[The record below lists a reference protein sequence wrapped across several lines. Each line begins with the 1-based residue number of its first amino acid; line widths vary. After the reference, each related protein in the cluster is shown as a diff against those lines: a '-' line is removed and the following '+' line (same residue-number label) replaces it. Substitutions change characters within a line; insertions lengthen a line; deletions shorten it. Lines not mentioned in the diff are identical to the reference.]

1 MTAKPTIHETG
12 CNSLSLRDL
21 GGISFAV
28 TSSFTYRYRAFRR
41 CQIMAQAEG
50 SLRYSSTIYKKI
62 LIITKHI
69 IMTNKRKLYQTFLM
83 TMVMMLLFPLT
94 AVAESVGYAVFNSVS
109 NTLTFK
115 YGEKPN
121 AGTKETV
128 YDLNEGNNDPR
139 WCDDGANE
147 SITKVVFD
155 ASFRQAQP
163 TTCYA
168 WFNGCSNLT
177 SIEGIENLNTSSV
190 TDMSFM
196 FEYCS
201 ELTSLDLSYFNTS
214 KVTAMV
220 GMFEGCVNLT
230 TIYVSNYFQTDQVL
244 ESENM
249 FNLCTSL
256 EGIIPCDGQFY
267 IDKTY
272 ANFTNGY
279 FLAVPYVQIDESRMY
294 FKCDGNVKPDGAYSL
309 NEGTQTPGWSDKAL
323 KISYVGFDE
332 SFKYIRPTS
341 CYKWFSGFSYLTDL
355 DLSYLNTSKV
365 TNMSEMFKDC
375 SGLTKIIV
383 SDKFTTDNVQSSNDM
398 FAGCTSLEGIITCDG
413 INNIDK
419 TYANFTN
426 GYLSAVPY
434 ATLSDGVLT
443 FKCDGAKLGWALG
456 DGLPGWNFANPN
468 SITKV
473 VFDESF
479 KNARP
484 TSCLDWFFEC
494 SNLNTIEGFEN
505 FNTSKVTNMR
515 EMFKHCHGLKS
526 LDLTNFDTSKV
537 TDMGL
542 MFYDCPRL
550 TTIYVSDKFT
560 TDNVQKSEEMFS
572 GCTSLSGAITCDG
585 TTNIDGTYANYFTG
599 YFTYGIK
606 SADDLAS
613 FAECVNTAGKDGGE
627 AVLLNDITM
636 TAEDNFTP
644 ITCNYTG
651 KFDGQGHTINGLN
664 FSESNN
670 CLFAQNGGTIKNLG
684 IVNAKIAEGATGGIC
699 QTNSGTME
707 KCFFMATT
715 TSSEGETMPNGA
727 VCQTNKGTITR
738 CYYLAS
744 NEVSNGGKTAEQ
756 FEGGAVCYLLN
767 DGMTNGTQT
776 WYQNID
782 NGANDAYPVIDNTHG
797 TVYPCTPCTGVYSNT
812 VDTQKDHEY
821 PTEFDGNG
829 FMKCSH
835 CEATQYKPA
844 TLNAS
849 GEYEIGNAGQLYW
862 FANKVNTENATYGI
876 ANAVL
881 TADITVN
888 KNVLKADGSIAD
900 DVSGFISWTPIGNSD
915 NKYTGTFDGKGHTV
929 SGLYFND
936 TSKERVGLFG
946 RVVSGGKISNVGVL
960 DSYFQF
966 NMFGGGVC
974 GYNSGEINNCYSF
987 STVINTNGYGG
998 GVCGYNSG
1006 GKILNSYNNGIVSGN
1021 GNTGGVCGNNDDNGE
1036 ITNCYNSGTISGTG
1050 DDNNTAGVCGYN
1062 DSNCTISGCYNT
1074 GAVSGQNSG
1083 GVCFDNYGTI
1093 KNCYNTGSISGQTV
1107 WGGVCGSNTAGTV
1120 MSCYNSGVV
1129 NEIPGEVGGICGSI
1143 GSTSS
1148 TINCYFDS
1156 KICSGVAIDENQ
1168 GGTVDNVEG
1177 KSLTQFASGEVCYL
1191 LNGSS
1196 PYGEWGQQIYTNDYP
1211 VLGSAYKVLRAAQD
1225 GQNGTNYWATF
1236 SNLKSNAELIDPKG
1250 DITVYNATVSSGTLT
1265 LTERG
1270 DKKVAKEEGVLLKA
1284 NSEYV
1289 NAKNISDEVSAAK
1302 TGENDLVATPATAQ
1316 TVEAG
1321 YNYTLYR
1328 LTYNDVNKKED
1339 LGFYLSLIK
1348 DANGNVVDSS
1358 VGKQLAVTPGKAYL
1372 NVLTSKTQLPS
1383 STTYARSFAFP
1394 RDNGGTTGIGDIV
1407 IKGDAGI
1414 NGSADGDGS
1423 IYDLQGRKVSKPA
1436 KGVYIKNNK
1445 LFLK

>member
-1 MTAKPTIHETG
+1 
-12 CNSLSLRDL
+12 
-21 GGISFAV
+21 
-28 TSSFTYRYRAFRR
+28 
-41 CQIMAQAEG
+41 
-50 SLRYSSTIYKKI
+50 
-62 LIITKHI
+62 
-69 IMTNKRKLYQTFLM
+69 MTNKRKLYQTFLM

-115 YGEKPN
+115 YDEKPE
-121 AGTKETV
+121 AGTNETV
-128 YDLNEGNNDPR
+128 YDLNKASEDLEEPGWLTN
-139 WCDDGANE
+139 
-147 SITKVVFD
+147 SKSLTKVVFD

-163 TTCYA
+163 TTCFA

-196 FEYCS
+196 FTSCS
-201 ELTSLDLSYFNTS
+201 ELTSLDLSYFDTS

-220 GMFEGCVNLT
+220 GMFDYCEKLT
-230 TIYVSNYFQTDQVL
+230 TIYVSNYFQTDQVQK
-244 ESENM
+244 SENM

-256 EGIIPCDGQFY
+256 EGIIPCDGQFN

-279 FLAVPYVQIDESRMY
+279 FLAVPYVQIDVSRMY

-309 NEGTQTPGWSDKAL
+309 NEGTQTPGWSDKASE
-323 KISYVGFDE
+323 ISYVEFDE
-332 SFKYIRPTS
+332 SFKNIRPTS
-341 CYKWFSGFSYLTDL
+341 CYKWFSGFSYLKAL

-365 TNMSEMFKDC
+365 TNMSEMFKGC

-456 DGLPGWNFANPN
+456 DGLQGWNFANPN

-484 TSCLDWFFEC
+484 TSCLDLFFEC

-526 LDLTNFDTSKV
+526 LDLTNFDTSNV

-542 MFYDCPRL
+542 MFYDCPGL

-651 KFDGQGHTINGLN
+651 KFDGQGHTISGLN
-664 FSESNN
+664 LSESNN

-715 TSSEGETMPNGA
+715 TSSEGATMPNGA

-862 FANKVNTENATYGI
+862 FAGLVNGDKSVCDYDANSNPEGTVQNTSACAILTANIIVNTGDV
-876 ANAVL
+876 ANCDG
-881 TADITVN
+881 T
-888 KNVLKADGSIAD
+888 KADGWKD
-900 DVSGFISWTPIGNSD
+900 WTPIGNYD
-915 NKYTGTFDGKGHTV
+915 NKYYGTFDGNGKTI
-929 SGLYFND
+929 SGLYFNNASIYD
-936 TSKERVGLFG
+936 VGLFG
-946 RVVSGGKISNVGVL
+946 YISAGTIKNVGVVN
-960 DSYFQF
+960 SYIKG
-966 NMFGGGVC
+966 NENVGGVC
-974 GYNSGEINNCYSF
+974 GLEAGGIIQNCYNAGTVEGKQQVGGICGLTQALMS
-987 STVINTNGYGG
+987 STLISCCHNTGTVSGTDNIG
-998 GVCGYNSG
+998 GVCGE
-1006 GKILNSYNNGIVSGN
+1006 
-1021 GNTGGVCGNNDDNGE
+1021 NTSDAYPAIIE
-1036 ITNCYNSGTISGTG
+1036 
-1050 DDNNTAGVCGYN
+1050 
-1062 DSNCTISGCYNT
+1062 
-1074 GAVSGQNSG
+1074 
-1083 GVCFDNYGTI
+1083 
-1093 KNCYNTGSISGQTV
+1093 NCYNTGSVSGTTYV
-1107 WGGVCGSNTAGTV
+1107 GGVCGQNASFTGNATITNCHNTSSV
-1120 MSCYNSGVV
+1120 SGS
-1129 NEIPGEVGGICGSI
+1129 GYVGGICGYNQMGDGATSI
-1143 GSTSS
+1143 
-1148 TINCYFDS
+1148 IYHCYYDNV
-1156 KICSGVAIDENQ
+1156 KYTGDAVGVNDC
-1168 GGTVDNVEG
+1168 GTVGEDVVG
-1177 KSLTQFASGEVCYL
+1177 KTYGQFNSGEVAWL
-1191 LNGSS
+1191 LAQGCKVGETVYDGSV
-1196 PYGEWGQQIYTNDYP
+1196 WGQQLGEDTYP
-1211 VLGSAYKVLRAAQD
+1211 VPGSPYKLITTAKKSED
-1225 GQNGTNYWATF
+1225 NTYWATF
-1236 SNLKSNAELIDPKG
+1236 SNQTSDVTLSVPSTRTLN
-1250 DITVYNATVSSGTLT
+1250 VYNATVSAGTMT
-1265 LTERG
+1265 LSERYN
-1270 DKKVAKEEGVLLKA
+1270 DNQVAKGEGVLLKTDG
-1284 NSEYV
+1284 EYV
-1289 NAKNISDEVSAAK
+1289 NVKTNETNILTKVDY
-1302 TGENDLVATPATAQ
+1302 TYNNLVATPAEAKTITAD
-1316 TVEAG
+1316 
-1321 YNYTLYR
+1321 NDYTLYR
-1328 LTYNDVNKKED
+1328 LTYNKVSDYVG
-1339 LGFYLSLIK
+1339 LGFYLSLVK
-1348 DANGNVVDSS
+1348 DSNGNVVDSS
-1358 VGKQLAVTPGKAYL
+1358 VGKQLAATPGKAYL
-1372 NVLTSKTQLPS
+1372 NVLTSETKLPS

-1423 IYDLQGRKVSKPA
+1423 IYDLQGRKVSKPT
-1436 KGVYIKNNK
+1436 KGVYIKNNR

>member
-21 GGISFAV
+21 GGISFAI

-50 SLRYSSTIYKKI
+50 SLRYSSTIYKRI

-115 YGEKPN
+115 YDEKPE
-121 AGTKETV
+121 AGTNETV
-128 YDLNEGNNDPR
+128 YDLNKASEDLEEPGWLTN
-139 WCDDGANE
+139 
-147 SITKVVFD
+147 SKSLTKVVFD

-163 TTCYA
+163 TTCLA

-196 FEYCS
+196 FAFCS
-201 ELTSLDLSYFNTS
+201 ELTSLDLSYFDTS

-220 GMFEGCVNLT
+220 GMFDYCEKLT
-230 TIYVSNYFQTDQVL
+230 TIYVSNNFQTNQVQY
-244 ESENM
+244 SVNM
-249 FNLCTSL
+249 FANCTSL
-256 EGIIPCDGQFY
+256 EGIIPCDGQFN

-272 ANFTNGY
+272 ADFTNGY
-279 FLAVPYVQIDESRMY
+279 FLAVPYVQIYELRMY

-309 NEGTQTPGWSDKAL
+309 NEGTQTPGWSDKASE
-323 KISYVGFDE
+323 ISYVEFDE
-332 SFKYIRPTS
+332 SFKNIRPTS
-341 CYKWFSGFSYLTDL
+341 CYKWFSGFSYLKAL

-375 SGLTKIIV
+375 SRLNKINV

-443 FKCDGAKLGWALG
+443 FKCDGAKLGWALR
-456 DGLPGWNFANPN
+456 DGLQGWNSANPN

-484 TSCLDWFFEC
+484 TSCLDLFFEC
-494 SNLNTIEGFEN
+494 HNLNTIEGFEN

-542 MFYDCPRL
+542 MFYDCPGL

-651 KFDGQGHTINGLN
+651 KFDGQGHTISGLN
-664 FSESNN
+664 LSESNN

-684 IVNAKIAEGATGGIC
+684 IVNAKIAEGATGSLC

-707 KCFFMATT
+707 KCFFMGT
-715 TSSEGETMPNGA
+715 TSSSEGATMPNGA
-727 VCQTNKGTITR
+727 VCQTNNGTITH

-767 DGMTNGTQT
+767 GGMTDGTQT

-797 TVYPCTPCTGVYSNT
+797 TVYPCTPCTGIYSNT

-835 CEATQYKPA
+835 CEVTQYKPA

-862 FANKVNTENATYGI
+862 FAQEVNGGNAGI
-876 ANAVL
+876 NAVL
-881 TADITVN
+881 TANITVN
-888 KNVLKADGSIAD
+888 SGVLKADGSIAD
-900 DVSGFISWTPIGNSD
+900 DVSGFRSWTPIGYYIAED
-915 NKYTGTFDGKGHTV
+915 DYADYAGTFDGDNHTI
-929 SGLYFND
+929 SGLYFNESE
-936 TSKERVGLFG
+936 TCYVGLFG
-946 RVVSGGKISNVGVL
+946 SVYNGGCIKNVGVV
-960 DSYFQF
+960 DSYFHGF
-966 NMFGGGVC
+966 EDVGGVC
-974 GYNSGEINNCYSF
+974 GYAYSSKIENCYNEG
-987 STVINTNGYGG
+987 TVISSGFNG
-998 GVCGYNSG
+998 GVCGF
-1006 GKILNSYNNGIVSGN
+1006 V
-1021 GNTGGVCGNNDDNGE
+1021 DNGT
-1036 ITNCYNSGTISGTG
+1036 ISNCYNSGSVTG
-1050 DDNNTAGVCGYN
+1050 EWYVGGVCGLIFIN
-1062 DSNCTISGCYNT
+1062 DKSYIINCYNT
-1074 GAVSGQNSG
+1074 EEVMGVNDVQCTG
-1083 GVCFDNYGTI
+1083 GICGYFGKAI
-1093 KNCYNTGSISGQTV
+1093 CLNCYNTGTV
-1107 WGGVCGSNTAGTV
+1107 SAPTGNIGAVFGD
-1120 MSCYNSGVV
+1120 YNSD
-1129 NEIPGEVGGICGSI
+1129 SKFM
-1143 GSTSS
+1143 
-1148 TINCYFDS
+1148 NCYYLEGCNA
-1156 KICSGVAIDENQ
+1156 K
-1168 GGTVDNVEG
+1168 GTSFTNTLGTSMTKE
-1177 KSLTQFASGEVCYL
+1177 QFGSGEVCYL
-1191 LNGSS
+1191 LSQGSTVVDDKTS
-1196 PYGEWGQQIYTNDYP
+1196 TSNYYSGAAWGQQIGTNNYP
-1211 VLGSAYKVLRAAQD
+1211 VLGSAYKVLMAARD
-1225 GQNGTNYWATF
+1225 GLEGSIYWATF
-1236 SNLKSNAELIDPKG
+1236 SNLNSNAELLASTG
-1250 DITVYNATVSSGTLT
+1250 DVTVYNATVSGGKLT

-1270 DKKVAKEEGVLLKA
+1270 DKKVAKSEGVLLKA
-1284 NSEYV
+1284 GCEYL
-1289 NAKNISDEVSAAK
+1289 NAKNISDEVSAASIVD
-1302 TGENDLVATPATAQ
+1302 NDLVATPKDAGAI
-1316 TVEAG
+1316 EAETG
-1321 YNYTLYR
+1321 YTLYR
-1328 LTYNDVNKKED
+1328 LTYNDVDSKEGI
-1339 LGFYLSLIK
+1339 GFYLGVVGESK
-1348 DANGNVVDSS
+1348 DGS
-1358 VGKQLAVTPGKAYL
+1358 QLKATPGKAYL
-1372 NVLTSKTQLPS
+1372 KVATPKVTQVS
-1383 STTYARSFAFP
+1383 GAAIRSFAFP

>member
-1 MTAKPTIHETG
+1 
-12 CNSLSLRDL
+12 
-21 GGISFAV
+21 
-28 TSSFTYRYRAFRR
+28 
-41 CQIMAQAEG
+41 
-50 SLRYSSTIYKKI
+50 
-62 LIITKHI
+62 
-69 IMTNKRKLYQTFLM
+69 MTNKRKLYQTFLM

-115 YGEKPN
+115 YDEKPE
-121 AGTKETV
+121 AGTNETV
-128 YDLNEGNNDPR
+128 YDLNEGYNDPS
-139 WCDDGANE
+139 WSDDGANG

-155 ASFRQAQP
+155 ASFSQARP
-163 TTCYA
+163 TTCFA

-196 FEYCS
+196 FASCS

-220 GMFEGCVNLT
+220 GMFGDCVNLT
-230 TIYVSNYFQTDQVL
+230 TIYVSNNFQTDQVQ

-256 EGIIPCDGQFY
+256 EGIITCDGINN

-294 FKCDGNVKPDGAYSL
+294 FKCDGNVKPDRAYSL
-309 NEGTQTPGWSDKAL
+309 NEGTQTPGWSDKASE
-323 KISYVGFDE
+323 ISYVEFDE
-332 SFKYIRPTS
+332 SFKNIRPTS
-341 CYKWFSGFSYLTDL
+341 CYKWFSGFSYLKAL

-375 SGLTKIIV
+375 SRLNKINV

-443 FKCDGAKLGWALG
+443 FKCDGAKLGWALR
-456 DGLPGWNFANPN
+456 DGLQGWNFANPN

-484 TSCLDWFFEC
+484 TSCLDLFFEC
-494 SNLNTIEGFEN
+494 HNLNTIEGFEN

-542 MFYDCPRL
+542 MFYDCPGL

-585 TTNIDGTYANYFTG
+585 TNNIDDTYANYFTG

-651 KFDGQGHTINGLN
+651 KFDGQGHTISGLN
-664 FSESNN
+664 LSESNN

-684 IVNAKIAEGATGGIC
+684 IVNAKIAEGATGSLC

-715 TSSEGETMPNGA
+715 TSSEGATMPNGA

-835 CEATQYKPA
+835 CEATLYKPA

-862 FANKVNTENATYGI
+862 FAGLVNGDKSVCDYDANSNPEGTVQNTSACAILTANIIVNTGDV
-876 ANAVL
+876 ANCDG
-881 TADITVN
+881 T
-888 KNVLKADGSIAD
+888 KADGWKD
-900 DVSGFISWTPIGNSD
+900 WTPIGNYD
-915 NKYTGTFDGKGHTV
+915 NKYYGTFDGNGKTI
-929 SGLYFND
+929 SGLYFNNASIYD
-936 TSKERVGLFG
+936 VGLFG
-946 RVVSGGKISNVGVL
+946 YISAGTIKNVGVVN
-960 DSYFQF
+960 SYIKG
-966 NMFGGGVC
+966 NENVGGVC
-974 GYNSGEINNCYSF
+974 GLEAGGIIQNCYNAGTVEGKQQVGGICGLTQALMS
-987 STVINTNGYGG
+987 STLISCCHNTGTVSGTDNIG
-998 GVCGYNSG
+998 GVCGE
-1006 GKILNSYNNGIVSGN
+1006 
-1021 GNTGGVCGNNDDNGE
+1021 NTSDAYPAIIE
-1036 ITNCYNSGTISGTG
+1036 
-1050 DDNNTAGVCGYN
+1050 
-1062 DSNCTISGCYNT
+1062 
-1074 GAVSGQNSG
+1074 
-1083 GVCFDNYGTI
+1083 
-1093 KNCYNTGSISGQTV
+1093 NCYNTGSVSGTTYV
-1107 WGGVCGSNTAGTV
+1107 GGVCGQNASFTGNATITNCHNTSSV
-1120 MSCYNSGVV
+1120 SGS
-1129 NEIPGEVGGICGSI
+1129 GYVGGICGYNQMGDGATSI
-1143 GSTSS
+1143 
-1148 TINCYFDS
+1148 IYHCYYDNV
-1156 KICSGVAIDENQ
+1156 KYTGDAVGVNDC
-1168 GGTVDNVEG
+1168 GTVGEDVVG
-1177 KSLTQFASGEVCYL
+1177 KTYGQFNSGEVAWL
-1191 LNGSS
+1191 LAQGCKVGETVYDGSV
-1196 PYGEWGQQIYTNDYP
+1196 WGQQLGEDTYP
-1211 VLGSAYKVLRAAQD
+1211 VPGSPYKLITTAKKSED
-1225 GQNGTNYWATF
+1225 NTYWATF
-1236 SNLKSNAELIDPKG
+1236 SNQTSDVTLSVPSTRTLN
-1250 DITVYNATVSSGTLT
+1250 VYNATVSAGTMT
-1265 LTERG
+1265 LSERYN
-1270 DKKVAKEEGVLLKA
+1270 DNQVAKGEGVLLKTDG
-1284 NSEYV
+1284 EYV
-1289 NAKNISDEVSAAK
+1289 NVKTNETNILTKVDY
-1302 TGENDLVATPATAQ
+1302 TYNNLVATPAEAKTITAD
-1316 TVEAG
+1316 
-1321 YNYTLYR
+1321 NDYTLYR
-1328 LTYNDVNKKED
+1328 LTYNKVSDYVG
-1339 LGFYLSLIK
+1339 LGFYLSLVK
-1348 DANGNVVDSS
+1348 DSNGNVVDSS
-1358 VGKQLAVTPGKAYL
+1358 VGKQLAATPGKAYL
-1372 NVLTSKTQLPS
+1372 NVLTSETKLPS

-1423 IYDLQGRKVSKPA
+1423 IFDLQGRKVSKPT
-1436 KGVYIKNNK
+1436 KGVYIKNNR